1 MKKVLIVSDFFFPS
15 ANIAAVRPSKIAKR
29 LTADGYCVDV
39 FTRYPI
45 GEGADEYCNKCFS
58 FQSGSALE
66 IMKKE
71 DSAERTGAKKILFE
85 KFNFLY
91 ISLLK
96 IKSSLQT
103 KRKNEQM
110 FEAFKDFVAKNPQNY
125 DAIFTTFGPVGSL
138 LCGMYYKKKFPD
150 VKWICDFRDPA
161 VVSQCGALK
170 RFSRRLKEQK
180 SCRMA
185 DEIVTVSNGY
195 MKRICG
201 DKYKDKRHMIPN
213 GYDRADM
220 EYSAEKTAEPGIL
233 TLAYVGIFYGFMR
246 DLRPVF
252 RAIKELSDEGLVD
265 KTKIRINYAGTDNR
279 TLFEQAKET
288 SMEDIIVTHGVL
300 AREDCLKLQFSSDL
314 LILAT
319 WNTEKECGVFP
330 GKLLE
335 YMLIGK
341 PIVTTVTGDVP
352 DSEVAQVVRE
362 GKLGTV
368 YEEVNGKEDFAK
380 LKEYILKQYTLKVN
394 GKELPF
400 SPEQS
405 VLDRYNY
412 DTIIKRIEALI
423 EGSEKTNG

>member
-45 GEGADEYCNKCFS
+45 GEGAGEYCNKCFS
-58 FQSGSALE
+58 FQSGSALNV
-66 IMKKE
+66 MKKE
-71 DSAERTGAKKILFE
+71 ENVKRTGIKKILFE

-91 ISLLK
+91 MSLLK
-96 IKSSLQT
+96 IKSNLQT
-103 KRKNEQM
+103 NRRNKQM
-110 FEAFKDFVAKNPQNY
+110 LNAFKAFVAENPQEY
-125 DAIFTTFGPVGSL
+125 DAVFTTFGPVGSL
-138 LCGMYYKKKFPD
+138 LCGLYYKKKFPQ

-161 VVSQCGALK
+161 VVSQCGPLK
-170 RFSRRLKEQK
+170 NFFRRLKEQK
-180 SCRMA
+180 SCKLA

-201 DKYKDKRHMIPN
+201 DKYTEKRHMIPN

-220 EYSAEKTAEPGIL
+220 VYSGEKAEASDKL
-233 TLAYVGIFYGFMR
+233 SLAYVGIFYGFMR

-252 RAIKELSDEGLVD
+252 RAIKELEDDGLVD
-265 KTKIRINYAGTDNR
+265 NTKICINYAGSDCQM
-279 TLFEQAKET
+279 LLEQAKET
-288 SMEDIIVTHGVL
+288 NTQDIVVSHGVL
-300 AREDCLKLQFSSDL
+300 AREDCLKLQFGSDIL
-314 LILAT
+314 LLST

-362 GKLGTV
+362 GNLGIV
-368 YEEVNGKEDFAK
+368 YEEINGKEDFAK
-380 LKEYILKQYTLKVN
+380 LKEYILTQYNYKVN

-400 SPEQS
+400 NPEQS

-423 EGSEKTNG
+423 EG

>member
-45 GEGADEYCNKCFS
+45 GEGAGEYCNKCFS
-58 FQSGSALE
+58 FQSGSALNV
-66 IMKKE
+66 MKKE
-71 DSAERTGAKKILFE
+71 SNRKKTGIKKLLFE
-85 KFNFLY
+85 NF
-91 ISLLK
+91 SLFYKGLFK
-96 IKSSLQT
+96 IKNT
-103 KRKNEQM
+103 VETNRKNKQM
-110 FEAFKDFVAKNPQNY
+110 LNAFKAFVAENPQEY
-125 DAIFTTFGPVGSL
+125 DAVFTTFGPVGSL
-138 LCGMYYKKKFPD
+138 LCGLYYKKEFPQ

-161 VVSQCGALK
+161 VVSQCGPLK
-170 RFSRRLKEQK
+170 NFFRRLKEQK
-180 SCRMA
+180 SCKLA

-201 DKYKDKRHMIPN
+201 DKYTEKRHMIPN

-220 EYSAEKTAEPGIL
+220 VYSGEKAEASDKL
-233 TLAYVGIFYGFMR
+233 SLAYVGIFYGFMR

-252 RAIKELSDEGLVD
+252 RAIKELVDEGLAD
-265 KTKIRINYAGTDNR
+265 KDKICINYAGSDCQM
-279 TLFEQAKET
+279 LLEQAKET
-288 SMEDIIVTHGVL
+288 NTQDIVVNHGVL
-300 AREDCLKLQFSSDL
+300 AREDCLKLQFGSDIL
-314 LILAT
+314 LLST

-362 GKLGTV
+362 GNLGIV
-368 YEEVNGKEDFAK
+368 YEEVNGREDFAK
-380 LKEYILKQYTLKVN
+380 LKEYILTQYNYKIN

-400 SPEQS
+400 NPEQT

-423 EGSEKTNG
+423 EG

>member
-45 GEGADEYCNKCFS
+45 DEGAGEYCNKCFS
-58 FQSGSALE
+58 FQSGSALNV
-66 IMKKE
+66 MKKE
-71 DSAERTGAKKILFE
+71 ENVKRTGIKKILFE

-91 ISLLK
+91 MSLLK
-96 IKSSLQT
+96 IKSNLQT
-103 KRKNEQM
+103 NRRNKQM
-110 FEAFKDFVAKNPQNY
+110 LNAFKAFVAENPQEY
-125 DAIFTTFGPVGSL
+125 DAVFTTFGPVGSL
-138 LCGMYYKKKFPD
+138 LCGLYYKKEFPQ

-161 VVSQCGALK
+161 VVSQCGPLK
-170 RFSRRLKEQK
+170 NFFRRLKEQK
-180 SCRMA
+180 SCKLA

-201 DKYKDKRHMIPN
+201 DKYTEKRHMIPN

-220 EYSAEKTAEPGIL
+220 VYSGEKAEASDKL
-233 TLAYVGIFYGFMR
+233 SLAYVGIFYGFMR

-252 RAIKELSDEGLVD
+252 RAIKELEDDGLVD
-265 KTKIRINYAGTDNR
+265 KTKIRINYAGSDCQM
-279 TLFEQAKET
+279 LLEQAKET
-288 SMEDIIVTHGVL
+288 NMQDIVVNHGVL
-300 AREDCLKLQFSSDL
+300 AREDCLKLQFGSDIL
-314 LILAT
+314 LLST

-341 PIVTTVTGDVP
+341 PVVTTVTGDVP

-362 GKLGTV
+362 GNLGIV

-380 LKEYILKQYTLKVN
+380 LKEYILTQYNYKIN

-400 SPEQS
+400 NPEQS

-423 EGSEKTNG
+423 EG

>member
-45 GEGADEYCNKCFS
+45 GEGAGEYCNKCFS
-58 FQSGSALE
+58 FQSGSALNV
-66 IMKKE
+66 IKKE
-71 DSAERTGAKKILFE
+71 ESIKRTGVKKILFE
-85 KFNFLY
+85 KLNFLY
-91 ISLLK
+91 MGLFN
-96 IKSSLQT
+96 IKSNLQT
-103 KRKNEQM
+103 RRRNKQM
-110 FEAFKDFVAKNPQNY
+110 LDAFKEFVAKNPQDY
-125 DAIFTTFGPVGSL
+125 DVIFTTFGPLGSL
-138 LCGMYYKKKFPD
+138 LCGLYYKKKFPQ

-161 VVSQCGALK
+161 VVSQCGPLK
-170 RFSRRLKEQK
+170 NFSRRIKEQK
-180 SCRMA
+180 SCKLA

-201 DKYKDKRHMIPN
+201 DKYTEKRHMIPN

-220 EYSAEKTAEPGIL
+220 VYSGEKTETSDKL
-233 TLAYVGIFYGFMR
+233 SLAYVGIFYGFMR

-252 RAIKELSDEGLVD
+252 RAISELTDEGLVD
-265 KTKIRINYAGTDNR
+265 KDKICINYAGSDNR
-279 TLFEQAKET
+279 TILAQAKEC
-288 SMEDIIVTHGVL
+288 SAEDFIVTHGVL
-300 AREDCLKLQFSSDL
+300 AREDCLKLQFNSDL
-314 LILAT
+314 LLLST

-341 PIVTTVTGDVP
+341 PIVTTVTGDIP

-362 GKLGTV
+362 GNLGIV

-380 LKEYILKQYTLKVN
+380 LKEYILTQYNYKVN

-400 SPEQS
+400 NPEQY

-412 DTIIKRIEALI
+412 DTIIKKIEALI
-423 EGSEKTNG
+423 EG

>member
-1 MKKVLIVSDFFFPS
+1 MKKILIVSDYFFPS
-15 ANIAAVRPSKIAKR
+15 ATIGAVRPSKIAKR

-45 GEGADEYCNKCFS
+45 GDNADEYCNKCFS
-58 FQSGSALE
+58 FQIGSALNT
-66 IMKKE
+66 MKNETVREK
-71 DSAERTGAKKILFE
+71 TGTKKLLFE
-85 KFNFLY
+85 KFNFIY
-91 ISLLK
+91 K
-96 IKSSLQT
+96 ILFKVKQT
-103 KRKNEQM
+103 IEVNRNSKKM
-110 FEAFKDFVAKNPQNY
+110 LEAFKDFVAKTPQNY
-125 DAIFTTFGPVGSL
+125 DAVFTTFGPVGSL
-138 LCGMYYKKKFPD
+138 LCGMYYKKKFPQ

-161 VVSQCGALK
+161 VVSQCGPLK
-170 RFSRRLKEQK
+170 NFFRRLKEQK
-180 SCRMA
+180 SCKLA

-195 MKRICG
+195 MERICG
-201 DKYKDKRHMIPN
+201 NKYTEKRHMIPN

-220 EYSAEKTAEPGIL
+220 VYSGEKSENSDKL
-233 TLAYVGIFYGFMR
+233 SLAYVGIFYGFMR
-246 DLRPVF
+246 DIRPVF
-252 RAIKELSDEGLVD
+252 RAIKELVDEGLAD
-265 KTKIRINYAGTDNR
+265 KDKICINYAGSDYKTI
-279 TLFEQAKET
+279 LEQAKEC
-288 SMEDIIVTHGVL
+288 SAEEFIITHGVL
-300 AREDCLKLQFSSDL
+300 AREDCLRLQFSSDM

-352 DSEVAQVVRE
+352 DSEVAQVIRE
-362 GKLGTV
+362 GNLGTV
-368 YEEVNGKEDFAK
+368 YEEVNSEADFAK
-380 LKEYILKQYTLKVN
+380 LKEYILTQYKLKVN

-400 SPEQS
+400 NPEQS

>member
-1 MKKVLIVSDFFFPS
+1 MKKVLIVSDLFFPS
-15 ANIAAVRPSKIAKR
+15 AAVGAVRPSKIAKR
-29 LTADGYCVDV
+29 LTSDGYCVDV

-45 GEGADEYCNKCFS
+45 GEGAGEYCNKCFS
-58 FQSGSALE
+58 FQSGSALNV
-66 IMKKE
+66 MKKE
-71 DSAERTGAKKILFE
+71 ENVKRTGIKKILFE

-91 ISLLK
+91 MSLLK
-96 IKSSLQT
+96 IKSNLQT
-103 KRKNEQM
+103 NRRNKQM
-110 FEAFKDFVAKNPQNY
+110 LNAFKAFVAENPQEY
-125 DAIFTTFGPVGSL
+125 DAVFTTFGPVGSL
-138 LCGMYYKKKFPD
+138 LCGLYYKKKFPQ

-161 VVSQCGALK
+161 VVSQCGPLK
-170 RFSRRLKEQK
+170 NFFRRLKEQK
-180 SCRMA
+180 SCKLA

-201 DKYKDKRHMIPN
+201 DKYTEKRHMIPN

-220 EYSAEKTAEPGIL
+220 VYSGEKAEASDKL
-233 TLAYVGIFYGFMR
+233 SLAYVGIFYGFMR

-252 RAIKELSDEGLVD
+252 RAIKELVDEGLAD
-265 KTKIRINYAGTDNR
+265 KDKICINYAGSDNR
-279 TLFEQAKET
+279 TILAQAEECSVK
-288 SMEDIIVTHGVL
+288 DFIVSHGVL
-300 AREDCLKLQFSSDL
+300 AREDCLKLQFGSDIL
-314 LILAT
+314 LLST

-362 GKLGTV
+362 GNLGIV
-368 YEEVNGKEDFAK
+368 YEEVNGREDFAK
-380 LKEYILKQYTLKVN
+380 LKEYILTQYNYKIN

-400 SPEQS
+400 NPEQS

-423 EGSEKTNG
+423 EG

>member
-45 GEGADEYCNKCFS
+45 GNNAGEYCNECFS

-91 ISLLK
+91 MSLLK
-96 IKSSLQT
+96 MKSNLQT
-103 KRKNEQM
+103 NRKNEQM
-110 FEAFKDFVAKNPQNY
+110 LDAFKGFVAKNPQNY
-125 DAIFTTFGPVGSL
+125 DVIFTTFGPVGSL
-138 LCGMYYKKKFPD
+138 LCGLYYKKKFPQ

-161 VVSQCGALK
+161 VISQAGALK
-170 RFSRRLKEQK
+170 NFSRRRKEQK
-180 SCRMA
+180 SCKMA
-185 DEIVTVSNGY
+185 DEIITVSNGY

-201 DKYKDKRHMIPN
+201 NKYTEKRHMIPN

-220 EYSAEKTAEPGIL
+220 VYSGGKSENSDKL
-233 TLAYVGIFYGFMR
+233 SLAYVGIFYGFMR
-246 DLRPVF
+246 DIRPVF
-252 RAIKELSDEGLVD
+252 RAIKELVDEGLAD
-265 KTKIRINYAGTDNR
+265 KDKICINYAGSNYKTI
-279 TLFEQAKET
+279 LEQAKEC
-288 SMEDIIVTHGVL
+288 SAEDFIVNHGVL
-300 AREDCLKLQFSSDL
+300 AREDCLRLQFGSDL

-362 GKLGTV
+362 GNLGIV
-368 YEEVNGKEDFAK
+368 YEEVNSEADFAK
-380 LKEYILKQYTLKVN
+380 LKEYILTQYNYKVS

-423 EGSEKTNG
+423 EGSEKING

>member
-45 GEGADEYCNKCFS
+45 GEGAGEYCNKCFS
-58 FQSGSALE
+58 FQSGSALNV
-66 IMKKE
+66 MKKE
-71 DSAERTGAKKILFE
+71 ENVKRTGIKKILFE

-91 ISLLK
+91 MSLLK
-96 IKSSLQT
+96 IKSNLQT
-103 KRKNEQM
+103 NRKNKQM
-110 FEAFKDFVAKNPQNY
+110 LDAFKTFIAENPQEY
-125 DAIFTTFGPVGSL
+125 DAVFTTFGPVGSS
-138 LCGMYYKKKFPD
+138 LCGLYYKKKFPQ

-161 VVSQCGALK
+161 VVSQCGPLK
-170 RFSRRLKEQK
+170 NFFRRLKEQK
-180 SCRMA
+180 SCRLA

-201 DKYKDKRHMIPN
+201 DKYTEKRHMIPN

-220 EYSAEKTAEPGIL
+220 VYSGEKAEASDKL
-233 TLAYVGIFYGFMR
+233 SLAYVGIFYGFMR

-252 RAIKELSDEGLVD
+252 RAIKELVDEGLAD
-265 KTKIRINYAGTDNR
+265 KDKICINYAGSDNR
-279 TLFEQAKET
+279 TILAQAEECSVK
-288 SMEDIIVTHGVL
+288 DFIVTHGVL
-300 AREDCLKLQFSSDL
+300 AREDCLKLQFGSDIL
-314 LILAT
+314 LLST

-362 GKLGTV
+362 GNLGIV

-380 LKEYILKQYTLKVN
+380 LKEYILTQYNYKVN

-400 SPEQS
+400 NPEQS

-423 EGSEKTNG
+423 EG

>member
-1 MKKVLIVSDFFFPS
+1 MKKILIVSDHFFPA
-15 ANIAAVRPSKIAKR
+15 ANVGAVRPSKIAKR

-45 GEGADEYCNKCFS
+45 GENSAEYCNNSFS
-58 FQSGSALE
+58 FQSGSALNV
-66 IMKKE
+66 MKSE
-71 DSAERTGAKKILFE
+71 SARERKGTKKFLYE
-85 KFNFLY
+85 KFNY
-91 ISLLK
+91 IYKKLFS
-96 IKSSLQT
+96 IKHAIETNHKSKKML
-103 KRKNEQM
+103 N
-110 FEAFKDFVAKNPQNY
+110 AFKVFVAENPQDY

-138 LCGMYYKKKFPD
+138 LCGMYYKKKYPQ

-201 DKYKDKRHMIPN
+201 DKYKNKRHMIPN
-213 GYDRADM
+213 AYDRADM
-220 EYSAEKTAEPGIL
+220 EYSCEQSEATDTL
-233 TLAYVGIFYGFMR
+233 SLAYVGIFYGFMR

-252 RAIKELSDEGLVD
+252 RAIKELVDEGLAD
-265 KTKIRINYAGTDNR
+265 KDKIRINYAGSDYR
-279 TLFEQAKET
+279 TLLEQAKET
-288 SMEDIIVTHGVL
+288 SMEDIIVNHGVL
-300 AREDCLKLQFSSDL
+300 AREDCLKLQFNSDL
-314 LILAT
+314 LVLAT
-319 WNTEKECGVFP
+319 WNTEKERGVFP

-341 PIVTTVTGDVP
+341 PIVTTVMGDVP

-362 GKLGTV
+362 GNLGFV
-368 YEEVNGKEDFAK
+368 YEEINKKEDFSA
-380 LKEYILKQYTLKVN
+380 LKEYILNRYRCKMSDGN
-394 GKELPF
+394 LPYN
-400 SPEQS
+400 PEKS

-412 DTIIKRIEALI
+412 DTVIKQIEALI
-423 EGSEKTNG
+423 EG

>member
-1 MKKVLIVSDFFFPS
+1 MKKILIVSDFFFPS

-45 GEGADEYCNKCFS
+45 GEKADIYCNKVFS
-58 FQSGSALE
+58 FQSGSALD

-71 DSAERTGAKKILFE
+71 DGVERTGVKKILFE

-91 ISLLK
+91 MSLFR
-96 IKSSLQT
+96 IKSNLQT
-103 KRKNEQM
+103 KRRNNQM
-110 FEAFKDFVAKNPQNY
+110 LDAFKEFVAKNPQEY
-125 DAIFTTFGPVGSL
+125 DAIFTTFGPLGSL
-138 LCGMYYKKKFPD
+138 LCGLYYKKNFPQ

-161 VVSQCGALK
+161 VVSQRGAVK
-170 RFSRRLKEQK
+170 NFFIRRKEQK
-180 SCRMA
+180 SCKLA

-201 DKYKDKRHMIPN
+201 NKYTEKRHMIPN
-213 GYDRADM
+213 GYDRDDM
-220 EYSAEKTAEPGIL
+220 VYSGEKSENSDKL
-233 TLAYVGIFYGFMR
+233 SLVYVGVLYGFMR
-246 DLRPVF
+246 DIRPVF
-252 RAIKELSDEGLVD
+252 RAIKELVDEGLAD
-265 KTKIRINYAGTDNR
+265 KDKICINYAGSDYKTIQ
-279 TLFEQAKET
+279 EQAKEC
-288 SMEDIIVTHGVL
+288 SAEDFTVTHGVL
-300 AREDCLKLQFSSDL
+300 SREDCLRLQFSCDL

-319 WNTEKECGVFP
+319 WNTQKECGVFP

-352 DSEVAQVVRE
+352 DSEVAQVIRE
-362 GKLGTV
+362 GNLGTV
-368 YEEVNGKEDFAK
+368 YEEVNGESEFAK
-380 LKEYILKQYTLKVN
+380 LKEYILTQYKIKV
-394 GKELPF
+394 GGEKLPF

>member
-29 LTADGYCVDV
+29 LTADGYCVDI

-45 GEGADEYCNKCFS
+45 GDNAEEYCNECFN
-58 FQSGSALE
+58 FQSGSALNV
-66 IMKKE
+66 MKKE
-71 DSAERTGAKKILFE
+71 SNAERTGIKKILFE
-85 KFNFLY
+85 KLEFLY
-91 ISLLK
+91 MPLFK
-96 IKSSLQT
+96 IKSDLHT
-103 KRKNEQM
+103 ERKNRQM
-110 FEAFKDFVAKNPQNY
+110 LDAFKDFVAKNPQDY
-125 DAIFTTFGPVGSL
+125 DAVFTTFGPVGSL
-138 LCGMYYKKKFPD
+138 LCGLYYKKKFPQ
-150 VKWICDFRDPA
+150 VKWMCDFRDPA
-161 VVSQCGALK
+161 VISQAGALK
-170 RFSRRLKEQK
+170 NFFRRRKEQK
-180 SCRMA
+180 SCKLA

-201 DKYKDKRHMIPN
+201 DKYTEKRHMIPN

-220 EYSAEKTAEPGIL
+220 KYSSETAVSSGKL
-233 TLAYVGIFYGFMR
+233 SLAYVGILYGFMR

-252 RAIKELSDEGLVD
+252 RAIKELVDEGLAD
-265 KTKIRINYAGTDNR
+265 KDKICINYAGSDYKTI
-279 TLFEQAKET
+279 LAQAKEC
-288 SMEDIIVTHGVL
+288 SAEDFIVTHGVL
-300 AREDCLKLQFSSDL
+300 AREDCLRLQFGSDL

-319 WNTEKECGVFP
+319 WNTEEECGVFP

-362 GKLGTV
+362 GNLGIV
-368 YEEVNGKEDFAK
+368 YEEVNSEADFEK
-380 LKEYILKQYTLKVN
+380 LKQYILTQYNCKVN

-400 SPEQS
+400 APVQS

-423 EGSEKTNG
+423 EGSEK

>member
-1 MKKVLIVSDFFFPS
+1 MKKVLIVSDFFFPA

-45 GEGADEYCNKCFS
+45 GEGAGEYCNKCFS
-58 FQSGSALE
+58 FQSGSALNV
-66 IMKKE
+66 MKKE
-71 DSAERTGAKKILFE
+71 SNRKKTGIKKLLFE
-85 KFNFLY
+85 NF
-91 ISLLK
+91 SLFYKGLFK
-96 IKSSLQT
+96 IKNT
-103 KRKNEQM
+103 VETNRKNKQM
-110 FEAFKDFVAKNPQNY
+110 LNAFKAFVAENPQEY
-125 DAIFTTFGPVGSL
+125 DAVFTTFGPVGSL
-138 LCGMYYKKKFPD
+138 LCGLYYKKKFPQ

-161 VVSQCGALK
+161 VVSQCGPLK
-170 RFSRRLKEQK
+170 NFFRRLKEQK
-180 SCRMA
+180 SCKLA

-195 MKRICG
+195 KKRICG
-201 DKYKDKRHMIPN
+201 DKYTEKRHMIPN

-220 EYSAEKTAEPGIL
+220 VYSGEKAEASDKL
-233 TLAYVGIFYGFMR
+233 SLAYVGIFYGFMR

-252 RAIKELSDEGLVD
+252 RAIKELVDEGLAD
-265 KTKIRINYAGTDNR
+265 KDKICINYAGSDNR
-279 TLFEQAKET
+279 TILAQAEECSVK
-288 SMEDIIVTHGVL
+288 DFIVTHGVL
-300 AREDCLKLQFSSDL
+300 AREDCLKLQFGSDIL
-314 LILAT
+314 LLST

-362 GKLGTV
+362 GNLGIV

-380 LKEYILKQYTLKVN
+380 LKEYILTQYNYKVN

-400 SPEQS
+400 NPEQS

-423 EGSEKTNG
+423 EG

>member
-45 GEGADEYCNKCFS
+45 GEGAGEYCNKCFS
-58 FQSGSALE
+58 FQSGSALNV
-66 IMKKE
+66 MKKE
-71 DSAERTGAKKILFE
+71 ENVKRTGIKKILFE

-91 ISLLK
+91 MSLLK
-96 IKSSLQT
+96 IKSNLQT
-103 KRKNEQM
+103 NRRNKQM
-110 FEAFKDFVAKNPQNY
+110 LNAFKAFVAENPQEY
-125 DAIFTTFGPVGSL
+125 DAVFTTFGPVGSL
-138 LCGMYYKKKFPD
+138 LCGLYYKKKFPQ

-161 VVSQCGALK
+161 VVSQCGPLK
-170 RFSRRLKEQK
+170 NFFRRLKEQK
-180 SCRMA
+180 SCKLA

-201 DKYKDKRHMIPN
+201 DKYTEKRHMIPN

-220 EYSAEKTAEPGIL
+220 VYSGEKAEASDKL
-233 TLAYVGIFYGFMR
+233 SLAYVGIFYGFMR

-252 RAIKELSDEGLVD
+252 RAIKELEDDGLVD
-265 KTKIRINYAGTDNR
+265 KTKIRINYAGSDCQM
-279 TLFEQAKET
+279 LLEQAKET
-288 SMEDIIVTHGVL
+288 NMQDIIVNHGVL
-300 AREDCLKLQFSSDL
+300 AREDCLKLQFGSDIL
-314 LILAT
+314 LLST

-330 GKLLE
+330 GKRRE

-362 GKLGTV
+362 GNLGIV

-380 LKEYILKQYTLKVN
+380 LKEYILTQYNYKVN

-400 SPEQS
+400 NPEQS

-423 EGSEKTNG
+423 EG

>member
-1 MKKVLIVSDFFFPS
+1 MKKILIVSDYFFPS
-15 ANIAAVRPSKIAKR
+15 ATIGAVRPSKIAKR

-71 DSAERTGAKKILFE
+71 DGAERTGAKKILFE

-91 ISLLK
+91 MSLFKMK
-96 IKSSLQT
+96 INLHT
-103 KRKNEQM
+103 NRRNRQM
-110 FEAFKDFVAKNPQNY
+110 LDAFKEFIAKNPQNY
-125 DAIFTTFGPVGSL
+125 DAVFTTFGPLGSL
-138 LCGMYYKKKFPD
+138 LCGMYYKKKFPQ

-161 VVSQCGALK
+161 VVSQCGPLK
-170 RFSRRLKEQK
+170 NFFRRLKEQK
-180 SCRMA
+180 SCKLA

-195 MKRICG
+195 MERICG
-201 DKYKDKRHMIPN
+201 NKYTEKRHMIPN

-220 EYSAEKTAEPGIL
+220 VYSGEKSEISDKL
-233 TLAYVGIFYGFMR
+233 SLAYVGIFYGFMR
-246 DLRPVF
+246 DIRPVF
-252 RAIKELSDEGLVD
+252 RAIKELVDEGLAD
-265 KTKIRINYAGTDNR
+265 KDKICINYAGSDYKTI
-279 TLFEQAKET
+279 LEQAKEC
-288 SMEDIIVTHGVL
+288 SAEEFIITHGVL
-300 AREDCLKLQFSSDL
+300 AREDCLRLQFSSDM

-352 DSEVAQVVRE
+352 DSEVAQVIRE
-362 GKLGTV
+362 GNLGTV
-368 YEEVNGKEDFAK
+368 YEEVNCEADFAK
-380 LKEYILKQYTLKVN
+380 LKEYILTQYNLKVS

-423 EGSEKTNG
+423 EGSEKING

>member
-1 MKKVLIVSDFFFPS
+1 MKKILIVSDFFFPS

-39 FTRYPI
+39 FTRYPL
-45 GEGADEYCNKCFS
+45 GENADEYCNKCFS
-58 FQSGSALE
+58 FQSGSALDA
-66 IMKKE
+66 MKKE
-71 DSAERTGAKKILFE
+71 DSIERTGAKKILFE
-85 KFNFLY
+85 KLNFLY
-91 ISLLK
+91 MSLFK
-96 IKSSLQT
+96 MKSNLNT
-103 KRKNEQM
+103 NRRNRQM
-110 FEAFKDFVAKNPQNY
+110 LDEFKEFVAKNPQEY
-125 DAIFTTFGPVGSL
+125 DVIFTTFGPLGSL
-138 LCGMYYKKKFPD
+138 LCGLYYKKKFPQ

-161 VVSQCGALK
+161 IISQAGAVK
-170 RFSRRLKEQK
+170 NFFRRRKEQK
-180 SCRMA
+180 SCKLA

-195 MKRICG
+195 LKRICG
-201 DKYKDKRHMIPN
+201 DKYTEKRHMIPN

-220 EYSAEKTAEPGIL
+220 VYSGEQSESSDKL
-233 TLAYVGIFYGFMR
+233 SLAYVGIFYGFMR

-252 RAIKELSDEGLVD
+252 RAIKELVDEGLAD
-265 KTKIRINYAGTDNR
+265 KNKICINYAGSDYKTI
-279 TLFEQAKET
+279 LEQAKEC
-288 SMEDIIVTHGVL
+288 SAEDFIVTYGVL
-300 AREDCLKLQFSSDL
+300 AREDCLRLQFSSDL

-362 GKLGTV
+362 GNLGIV
-368 YEEVNGKEDFAK
+368 YEETNSKEDFAR
-380 LKEYILKQYTLKVN
+380 LKEYILTQYNCKVN

-400 SPEQS
+400 APEQS

-423 EGSEKTNG
+423 EGSEK

>member
-45 GEGADEYCNKCFS
+45 GEGAGEYCNKCFS
-58 FQSGSALE
+58 FQSGSALNV
-66 IMKKE
+66 MKKE
-71 DSAERTGAKKILFE
+71 ENVKRTGIKKILFE

-91 ISLLK
+91 MSLLK
-96 IKSSLQT
+96 IKSNLQT
-103 KRKNEQM
+103 NRRNKQM
-110 FEAFKDFVAKNPQNY
+110 LNAFKAFVAENPQEY
-125 DAIFTTFGPVGSL
+125 DAVFTTFGPVGSL
-138 LCGMYYKKKFPD
+138 LCGLYYKKEFPQ

-161 VVSQCGALK
+161 VVSQCGPLK
-170 RFSRRLKEQK
+170 NFFRRLKEQK
-180 SCRMA
+180 SCKLA

-201 DKYKDKRHMIPN
+201 DKYTEKRHMIPN

-220 EYSAEKTAEPGIL
+220 VYSGEKAEASDKL
-233 TLAYVGIFYGFMR
+233 SLAYVGIFYGFMR

-252 RAIKELSDEGLVD
+252 RAIKELEDDGLVD
-265 KTKIRINYAGTDNR
+265 KTKIRINYAGSDCQM
-279 TLFEQAKET
+279 LLEQAKET
-288 SMEDIIVTHGVL
+288 NMQDIIVNHGVL
-300 AREDCLKLQFSSDL
+300 AREDCLKLQFGSDIL
-314 LILAT
+314 LLST

-362 GKLGTV
+362 GNLGIV

-380 LKEYILKQYTLKVN
+380 LKEYILTQYNYKVN

-400 SPEQS
+400 NPEQS

-423 EGSEKTNG
+423 EG

>member
-1 MKKVLIVSDFFFPS
+1 MKKILIVSDFFFPS

-45 GEGADEYCNKCFS
+45 GDSADEYCNKVFS
-58 FQSGSALE
+58 FQTGSGLK
-66 IMKKE
+66 IQKE
-71 DSAERTGAKKILFE
+71 DIPRERTGIKKVLFE
-85 KFNFLY
+85 KLNSIYMPLFN
-91 ISLLK
+91 LK
-96 IKSSLQT
+96 QAFDMK
-103 KRKNEQM
+103 KRNKQM
-110 FEAFKDFVAKNPQNY
+110 LEAFKAFVANNPQDY
-125 DAIFTTFGPVGSL
+125 DAVFTTFGPLGSL

-161 VVSQCGALK
+161 VISQAGPLK
-170 RFSRRLKEQK
+170 NLNRRIKEQK

-201 DKYKDKRHMIPN
+201 DKYEDKRHMIPN

-220 EYSAEKTAEPGIL
+220 QYSCEQGTAEGRL
-233 TLAYVGIFYGFMR
+233 DLAYVGIFYGFMR
-246 DLRPVF
+246 DIRPVF
-252 RAIKELSDEGLVD
+252 RAINELIAQGDIDRE
-265 KTKIRINYAGTDNR
+265 KIRINYAGSDNK
-279 TLFEQAKET
+279 TLFAQAEES
-288 SMEDIIVTHGVL
+288 SMQDIIVPHGVL
-300 AREDCLKLQFSSDL
+300 AREDCLKLQFCSDL

-319 WNTEKECGVFP
+319 WNTQKECGVFP

-362 GKLGTV
+362 GNLGTV
-368 YEEVNGKEDFAK
+368 YEEVNDKEDFKK
-380 LKEYILKQYTLKVN
+380 LKEYILTQYNHKINSGTV
-394 GKELPF
+394 PF
-400 SPEQS
+400 SPEKS
-405 VLDRYNY
+405 VLERYNY
-412 DTIIKRIEALI
+412 DTTIKQIEALI
-423 EGSEKTNG
+423 EGSEK

>member
-45 GEGADEYCNKCFS
+45 GEKSAEYCNKCFS

-71 DSAERTGAKKILFE
+71 GGAERTGAKKILFE

-91 ISLLK
+91 MSLFK
-96 IKSSLQT
+96 MKSNLHT
-103 KRKNEQM
+103 NRRNRQM
-110 FEAFKDFVAKNPQNY
+110 LDAFKEFVAKNPQEY
-125 DAIFTTFGPVGSL
+125 DVIFTTFGPVGSL
-138 LCGMYYKKKFPD
+138 LCGLYYKKKFSQ

-161 VVSQCGALK
+161 IVSQAGALK
-170 RFSRRLKEQK
+170 NFFRRRKEQK
-180 SCRMA
+180 SCKLA
-185 DEIVTVSNGY
+185 DEIITVSNGY

-201 DKYKDKRHMIPN
+201 DKYTEKRHMIPN

-220 EYSAEKTAEPGIL
+220 VYSGEKSENSDKL
-233 TLAYVGIFYGFMR
+233 SLAYVGILYGFMR
-246 DLRPVF
+246 DIRPVF
-252 RAIKELSDEGLVD
+252 RAIKELVDEGLAD
-265 KTKIRINYAGTDNR
+265 KDKICINYAGSDYNTV
-279 TLFEQAKET
+279 LAQAKEC
-288 SMEDIIVTHGVL
+288 SVEEFIVTHGVL
-300 AREDCLKLQFSSDL
+300 AREDCLRLQFSSDM

-319 WNTEKECGVFP
+319 WNTQEECGVFP

-362 GKLGTV
+362 GNLGIV

-380 LKEYILKQYTLKVN
+380 LKEYILTQYNYKVN

-400 SPEQS
+400 NPEQY

-412 DTIIKRIEALI
+412 DTIIKKIEALI
-423 EGSEKTNG
+423 EG

>member
-1 MKKVLIVSDFFFPS
+1 MKKVLIVSDLFFPS
-15 ANIAAVRPSKIAKR
+15 AAVGAVRPSKIAKR

-45 GEGADEYCNKCFS
+45 GEGAGEYCNKCFS
-58 FQSGSALE
+58 FQSGSALNV
-66 IMKKE
+66 MKKE
-71 DSAERTGAKKILFE
+71 SNRKKTGIKKLLFE
-85 KFNFLY
+85 NF
-91 ISLLK
+91 SLFYKGLFK
-96 IKSSLQT
+96 IKNT
-103 KRKNEQM
+103 VETNRKNKQM
-110 FEAFKDFVAKNPQNY
+110 LNAFKAFVAENPQEY
-125 DAIFTTFGPVGSL
+125 DAVFTTFGPVGSL
-138 LCGMYYKKKFPD
+138 LCGLYYKKKFPQ

-161 VVSQCGALK
+161 VVSQCGPLK
-170 RFSRRLKEQK
+170 NFFRRLKEQK
-180 SCRMA
+180 SCKLA

-201 DKYKDKRHMIPN
+201 DKYTEKRHMIPN

-220 EYSAEKTAEPGIL
+220 VYSGEKAETSDKL
-233 TLAYVGIFYGFMR
+233 SLAYVGIFYGFMR

-252 RAIKELSDEGLVD
+252 RAIKELEDDGLVD
-265 KTKIRINYAGTDNR
+265 KTKIRINYAGSDCQM
-279 TLFEQAKET
+279 LLEQAKET
-288 SMEDIIVTHGVL
+288 NMQDIIVNHGVL
-300 AREDCLKLQFSSDL
+300 AREDCLKLQFGSDIL
-314 LILAT
+314 LLST

-362 GKLGTV
+362 GNLGIV

-380 LKEYILKQYTLKVN
+380 LKEYILTQYNYKVN

-400 SPEQS
+400 NPEQS

-423 EGSEKTNG
+423 EG

>member
-45 GEGADEYCNKCFS
+45 GEGAGEYCNKCFS
-58 FQSGSALE
+58 FQSGSALNV
-66 IMKKE
+66 MKKE
-71 DSAERTGAKKILFE
+71 ENVKRTGIKKILFE

-91 ISLLK
+91 MSLLK
-96 IKSSLQT
+96 IKSNLQT
-103 KRKNEQM
+103 NRRNKQM
-110 FEAFKDFVAKNPQNY
+110 LNAFKAFVAENPQEY
-125 DAIFTTFGPVGSL
+125 DAVFTTFGPVGSL
-138 LCGMYYKKKFPD
+138 LCGLYYKKKFPQ

-161 VVSQCGALK
+161 VVSQCGPLK
-170 RFSRRLKEQK
+170 NFFRRLKEQK
-180 SCRMA
+180 SCKLA

-201 DKYKDKRHMIPN
+201 DKYTEKRHMIPN

-220 EYSAEKTAEPGIL
+220 VYSGEKAEASDKL
-233 TLAYVGIFYGFMR
+233 SLAYVGIFYGFMR

-252 RAIKELSDEGLVD
+252 RAIKELEDDGLVD
-265 KTKIRINYAGTDNR
+265 KTKICINYAGSDCQM
-279 TLFEQAKET
+279 LLEQAKET
-288 SMEDIIVTHGVL
+288 NTQDIVVSHGVL
-300 AREDCLKLQFSSDL
+300 AREDCLKLQFGSDIL
-314 LILAT
+314 LLST

-335 YMLIGK
+335 YMLIAK

-362 GKLGTV
+362 GNLGIV

-380 LKEYILKQYTLKVN
+380 LKEYILTQYNYKVN

-400 SPEQS
+400 NPEQS

-423 EGSEKTNG
+423 EG

>member
-1 MKKVLIVSDFFFPS
+1 MKKVLIVSDFFFPA

-45 GEGADEYCNKCFS
+45 GEGAGEYCNKCFS
-58 FQSGSALE
+58 FQSGSALNV
-66 IMKKE
+66 MKKE
-71 DSAERTGAKKILFE
+71 ENVKRTGIKKILFE

-91 ISLLK
+91 MSLLK
-96 IKSSLQT
+96 IKSNLQT
-103 KRKNEQM
+103 NRRNKQM
-110 FEAFKDFVAKNPQNY
+110 LNAFKAFVAENPQEY
-125 DAIFTTFGPVGSL
+125 DAVFTTFGPVGSL
-138 LCGMYYKKKFPD
+138 LCGLYYKKKFPQ

-161 VVSQCGALK
+161 VVSQCGPLK
-170 RFSRRLKEQK
+170 NFFRRIKEQK
-180 SCRMA
+180 SCRLA

-201 DKYKDKRHMIPN
+201 DKYTEKRHMIPN

-220 EYSAEKTAEPGIL
+220 VYSGEKAEASDKL
-233 TLAYVGIFYGFMR
+233 SLAYVGIFYGFMR

-252 RAIKELSDEGLVD
+252 RAIKELVDEGLAD
-265 KTKIRINYAGTDNR
+265 KDKICINYAGSDNR
-279 TLFEQAKET
+279 TILAQAEECSVK
-288 SMEDIIVTHGVL
+288 DFIVTHGVL
-300 AREDCLKLQFSSDL
+300 AREDCLKLQFGSDIL
-314 LILAT
+314 LLST

-341 PIVTTVTGDVP
+341 PIVTTVTGDIP

-362 GKLGTV
+362 GNLGIV

-380 LKEYILKQYTLKVN
+380 LKEYILTQYNYKVN

-400 SPEQS
+400 NPEQS

-423 EGSEKTNG
+423 EG

>member
-1 MKKVLIVSDFFFPS
+1 MKKVLIVSDFFFPA
-15 ANIAAVRPSKIAKR
+15 ANIGAVRPSKIAKR

-39 FTRYPI
+39 FTRHPI
-45 GEGADEYCNKCFS
+45 GEGAGEYCNKCFS
-58 FQSGSALE
+58 FQSGSALNV
-66 IMKKE
+66 MKKE
-71 DSAERTGAKKILFE
+71 SNRKKTGIKKLLFE
-85 KFNFLY
+85 NF
-91 ISLLK
+91 SLFYKGLFK
-96 IKSSLQT
+96 IKNT
-103 KRKNEQM
+103 VETNRRNKQM
-110 FEAFKDFVAKNPQNY
+110 LNAFKAFVAENPQEY
-125 DAIFTTFGPVGSL
+125 DAVFTTFGPVGSL
-138 LCGMYYKKKFPD
+138 LCGLYYKKKFPQ

-161 VVSQCGALK
+161 VVSQCGPLK
-170 RFSRRLKEQK
+170 NFFRRLKEQK
-180 SCRMA
+180 SCKLA

-201 DKYKDKRHMIPN
+201 DKYTEKRHMIPN

-220 EYSAEKTAEPGIL
+220 VYSGEKAEASDKL
-233 TLAYVGIFYGFMR
+233 SLAYVGIFYGFMR

-252 RAIKELSDEGLVD
+252 HAIKELVDEGLAD
-265 KTKIRINYAGTDNR
+265 KDKICINYAGSDNR
-279 TLFEQAKET
+279 TILAQAEECSVK
-288 SMEDIIVTHGVL
+288 DFIVSHGVL
-300 AREDCLKLQFSSDL
+300 AREDCLKLQFGSDIL
-314 LILAT
+314 LLST
-319 WNTEKECGVFP
+319 WNTEKEYGVFP

-362 GKLGTV
+362 GNLGIV

-380 LKEYILKQYTLKVN
+380 LKEYILTQYNYKVN

-400 SPEQS
+400 NPEQS

-423 EGSEKTNG
+423 EG

>member
-15 ANIAAVRPSKIAKR
+15 SNIAAVRPSKIAKR

-45 GEGADEYCNKCFS
+45 GDEADKYCSRVFS
-58 FQSGSALE
+58 YQSGSGQQVQR
-66 IMKKE
+66 
-71 DSAERTGAKKILFE
+71 DDVPAERTGIKKILFE
-85 KFNFLY
+85 KLGFLY
-91 ISLLK
+91 MALFALK
-96 IKSSLQT
+96 GEVQT
-103 KRKNEQM
+103 RKRSGQM
-110 FEAFKDFVAKNPQNY
+110 LDAFKTFVAENPQDY
-125 DAIFTTFGPVGSL
+125 DAVFTTFGPLGSL
-138 LCGMYYKKKFPD
+138 LCGLYYKKKFPQ

-161 VVSQCGALK
+161 VISQAGVV
-170 RFSRRLKEQK
+170 RNFSRKRTEQK
-180 SCRMA
+180 ACRMA

-195 MKRICG
+195 LKRICG
-201 DKYKDKRHMIPN
+201 DKYTDKRHMIPN

-220 EYSAEKTAEPGIL
+220 AYSSEKTANPDKL
-233 TLAYVGIFYGFMR
+233 DLVYVGAFYGFMR

-252 RAIKELSDEGLVD
+252 RAIGELIDEGLVD
-265 KTKIRINYAGTDNR
+265 SEKIRVNYAGSDNR
-279 TLFEQAKET
+279 ILFEQAK
-288 SMEDIIVTHGVL
+288 SAAAQDVVVPHGVL
-300 AREDCLKLQFSSDL
+300 SREDCLRLQFSSDM

-362 GKLGTV
+362 GKLGIV
-368 YEEVNGKEDFAK
+368 YEEVNGKADFVK
-380 LKEYILKQYTLKVN
+380 LKEYILTQYNRKIN
-394 GKELPF
+394 GKELLF
-400 SPEQS
+400 TPEQS

-423 EGSEKTNG
+423 EGSEKKNG

>member
-45 GEGADEYCNKCFS
+45 GEGAGEYCNKCFS
-58 FQSGSALE
+58 FQSGSALNV
-66 IMKKE
+66 MKKE
-71 DSAERTGAKKILFE
+71 ENVKRTGIKKILFE

-91 ISLLK
+91 MSLLK
-96 IKSSLQT
+96 IKSNLQT
-103 KRKNEQM
+103 NRRNKQM
-110 FEAFKDFVAKNPQNY
+110 LNAFKAFVAENPQEY
-125 DAIFTTFGPVGSL
+125 DAVFTTFGPVGSL
-138 LCGMYYKKKFPD
+138 LCGLYYKKKFPQ

-161 VVSQCGALK
+161 VVSQCGPLK
-170 RFSRRLKEQK
+170 NFFRRLKEQK
-180 SCRMA
+180 SCKLA

-201 DKYKDKRHMIPN
+201 DKYTEKRHMIPN

-220 EYSAEKTAEPGIL
+220 VYSGEKAEASDKL
-233 TLAYVGIFYGFMR
+233 SLAYVGIFYGFMR

-252 RAIKELSDEGLVD
+252 RAIKELEDDGLVD
-265 KTKIRINYAGTDNR
+265 KTKIRINYAGSDCQM
-279 TLFEQAKET
+279 LLEQAKET
-288 SMEDIIVTHGVL
+288 NTQDIVVSHGVL
-300 AREDCLKLQFSSDL
+300 AREDCLKLQFGSDIL
-314 LILAT
+314 LLST

-362 GKLGTV
+362 GNLGIV
-368 YEEVNGKEDFAK
+368 YEEVNGREDFAK
-380 LKEYILKQYTLKVN
+380 LKEYILTQYNYKVN

-400 SPEQS
+400 NPEQS

-423 EGSEKTNG
+423 EG

>member
-1 MKKVLIVSDFFFPS
+1 MKKVLIVSDFFFPA

-45 GEGADEYCNKCFS
+45 GEGAGEYCNKCFS
-58 FQSGSALE
+58 FQSGNALNV
-66 IMKKE
+66 MKKE
-71 DSAERTGAKKILFE
+71 SNRKKTGIKKLLFE
-85 KFNFLY
+85 NF
-91 ISLLK
+91 SLFYKGLFK
-96 IKSSLQT
+96 IKNT
-103 KRKNEQM
+103 VETNRKNKQM
-110 FEAFKDFVAKNPQNY
+110 LNAFKTFIAENPQEY
-125 DAIFTTFGPVGSL
+125 DAVFTTFGPVGSL
-138 LCGMYYKKKFPD
+138 LCGLYYKKKFPQ

-161 VVSQCGALK
+161 VVSQCGPLK
-170 RFSRRLKEQK
+170 NFFRRLKEQK
-180 SCRMA
+180 SCKLA

-201 DKYKDKRHMIPN
+201 DKYTEKRHMIPN

-220 EYSAEKTAEPGIL
+220 VYSGEKAEASDKL
-233 TLAYVGIFYGFMR
+233 SLAYVGIFYGFMR

-252 RAIKELSDEGLVD
+252 RAIKELEDDGLVD
-265 KTKIRINYAGTDNR
+265 KTKIRINYAGSDCQM
-279 TLFEQAKET
+279 LLEQAKET
-288 SMEDIIVTHGVL
+288 NTQDIVVNHGVL
-300 AREDCLKLQFSSDL
+300 AREDCLKLQFGSDIL
-314 LILAT
+314 LLST

-335 YMLIGK
+335 YMLIAK

-362 GKLGTV
+362 GNLGIV
-368 YEEVNGKEDFAK
+368 YEEVNGREDFAK
-380 LKEYILKQYTLKVN
+380 LKEYILTQYNYKVN

-400 SPEQS
+400 NPEQS

-423 EGSEKTNG
+423 EG